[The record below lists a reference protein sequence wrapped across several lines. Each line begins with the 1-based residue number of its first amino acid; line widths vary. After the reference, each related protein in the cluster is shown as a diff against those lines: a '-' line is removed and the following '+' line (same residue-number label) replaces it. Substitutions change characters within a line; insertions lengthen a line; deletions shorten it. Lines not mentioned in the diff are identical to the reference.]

1 MKRTWIIVL
10 VVLGIIFLGGCSS
23 YNSLVDKQVE
33 VDKEW
38 GNVQTQYQRR
48 ADVLINLMETVKGAA
63 ANEKDILTAVTNAR
77 AGITEAKEAMSAAKT
92 PAELNL
98 LLQKVQANASS
109 IRLTFEAYPNIR
121 STEAFLKFQDEI
133 AGTENRIST
142 VRERYNGVVGNYNKA
157 VRKFPTVIFAKLLGF
172 SSREFFEADKGT
184 EVAPKIDFKKDKE

>member
-10 VVLGIIFLGGCSS
+10 VILGIIFLGGCSS
-23 YNSLVDKQVE
+23 YNGLVDKQVE

-77 AGITEAKEAMSAAKT
+77 AGITEAKEAMATAKT

-109 IRLTFEAYPNIR
+109 IRLTFEAFTLI
-121 STEAFLKFQDEI
+121 
-133 AGTENRIST
+133 
-142 VRERYNGVVGNYNKA
+142 VG
-157 VRKFPTVIFAKLLGF
+157 
-172 SSREFFEADKGT
+172 S
-184 EVAPKIDFKKDKE
+184 

>member
-10 VVLGIIFLGGCSS
+10 VILGIIFLGGCSS
-23 YNSLVDKQVE
+23 YNGLVDKQVE
-33 VDKEW
+33 VEKEW

-77 AGITEAKEAMSAAKT
+77 AGITEAKEAMKEAKS

-98 LLQKVQANASS
+98 LLQKVQASASS
-109 IRLTFEAYPNIR
+109 IKLTFEAYPTIR

-142 VRERYNGVVGNYNKA
+142 VRERYNGVVGEYNKST
-157 VRKFPTVIFAKLLGF
+157 RKFPTVIFAKLFGF
-172 SSREFFEADKGT
+172 DAKEFFEADKGA
-184 EVAPKIDFKKDKE
+184 EDAPKIKF

>member
-1 MKRTWIIVL
+1 MKRNWIIAL

-23 YNSLVDKQVE
+23 YNGLVDKQVE

-48 ADVLINLMETVKGAA
+48 ADVIINLMETVKGAA

-77 AGITEAKEAMSAAKT
+77 AGITEAKEAMATAKS

-98 LLQKVQANASS
+98 LLQKVQASASS
-109 IRLTFEAYPNIR
+109 IKLTFEAYPTIR

-133 AGTENRIST
+133 AGTENRISV
-142 VRERYNGVVGNYNKA
+142 VRERYNGVVGTYNKSI
-157 VRKFPTVIFAKLLGF
+157 RRFPTLIFAKLLGF
-172 SSREFFEADKGT
+172 DKREFFESDKGS
-184 EVAPKIDFKKDKE
+184 EDAPKIKF

>member
-23 YNSLVDKQVE
+23 YNGLVDKQVE

-77 AGITEAKEAMSAAKT
+77 AGITEAKEAMTSAKN
-92 PAELNL
+92 PAELNV

-109 IRLTFEAYPNIR
+109 IKLTFEAYPAIR

-142 VRERYNGVVGNYNKA
+142 VRERYNEVVGSFNKSI
-157 VRKFPTVIFAKLLGF
+157 RQFPTVIFAKLLDF
-172 SSREFFEADKGT
+172 DKREFFEADKGSET
-184 EVAPKIDFKKDKE
+184 APKIKF